1 MAVTVQEIRDSYEK
15 YKIRKTA
22 SDEKGGVVTAKDI
35 RDSYELYKRYN
46 DVDTSY
52 VNDAYVNTFLSDANG
67 FLGGKTERDSYSKWK
82 DLTSRADTISGW
94 LYHNRKTLD
103 ADIYDRISGA
113 VSTFTDATKGFS
125 SYETEDDYLR
135 AIGGWLN
142 TDSGVDKENAAL
154 RGDLYE
160 EYTKRLAELNEELPW
175 YAGGVLPNFAENIF
189 LSSENEKKRDE
200 MERLKAETKQYDR
213 TQGVL
218 DRYYTEE
225 TPEFLESA
233 AKRDYHNA
241 TREEL
246 ESYDHSVMLGSGALG
261 NGGYMDDDGN
271 IYDASGNLVQ
281 SSVKPVVEDKL
292 GLFLSA
298 GDDEITE
305 AMEQLQTQ
313 DAGFQKSWA
322 TYVNEGRA
330 NSWRYLSEHEINI
343 YYDLYNREG
352 QEAAYRYLDA
362 MTTELNRRETAE
374 RTEKIQNADGIAQL
388 GLNIASVPMNIFGGL
403 ASFIDDTVNVMQGE
417 DINPYSQGHQ
427 WSNAASDIRGKT
439 AGDIEEA
446 TGNAALP
453 WLGMTFGDVYQSLMS
468 AADSAVG
475 IFLGGN
481 AYGVL
486 MGTGAASSTAKE
498 LYEKGAS
505 PGQMVAGGLLAGV
518 AEMIFEK
525 YSIDNLVEMKD
536 PKRIRD
542 VIINTLKQGG
552 VEASEEAFTEIAN
565 TITDYLVMGSQSE
578 WTDLET
584 FVKNVVNAGLGGFL
598 SGGAM
603 GGAYSSV
610 NHAMYQQDVKQY
622 GKNLIEQNAVDDLK
636 ASAKTFSENK
646 EINRLLEKVNKKT
659 KGKTVG
665 ALGIAVRG
673 VTDARDRTEIKNVL
687 TERGL
692 SNAEAQTVTDF
703 FMRVKDGYQPSETE
717 IKSIEKITD
726 KLPDVAEPTAQNVE
740 TEEVTPPT
748 ETTVKETAVEETMTA
763 EDITESAAET
773 EKAPLTL
780 EEASKKYGAQAGAMV
795 HTYVEGQ
802 DVGKYD
808 AAYGIA
814 YDMGKSGVSQSYA
827 MKSEATSFL
836 TERQRELA
844 YEAGKAASNTAAKA
858 QDVENRAKA
867 NGKTGRK
874 KGTVRGQGV
883 KIADLKKAFNDTQGT
898 AFRLLST
905 YAEATGINIVLYR
918 SEANSDGN
926 YASAQGSF
934 RPSNDTIYLDINA
947 GLRGVHDVNEL
958 SKYTV
963 MRTFAHE
970 FTHFL
975 EKWNPVQYNEFRKV
989 VFEAL
994 SEQGEDVHE
1003 LIEEKQARLGEG
1015 ITYDEASREVV
1026 AEAMTDILPDANFVS
1041 TLAEKH
1047 KSIFAK
1053 LLEKLKEFV
1062 SALKAHFASLSGNLS
1077 REATLLKK
1085 QTAEGLHYAENIV
1098 ELFDRIAVE
1107 AVEAYQMTVATKAK
1121 ADTEVTKNAERQTES
1136 KDSKRDPAESLQR
1149 TSGEEGNRSEVQ
1161 RGIGENQ
1168 ENTGEPSSLWEG
1180 QRKLNNKRF
1189 PDDAFILPKEGSA
1202 EEAEYKKLA
1211 EYGIEGYVVKKDA
1224 WDRGNLPAFSNSGRI
1239 YICEGIPEKYR
1250 GILVPHE
1257 ATHVMAHLEYRPYL
1271 DFLARTAD
1279 MVNTSTK
1286 EGLNLIEAEAE
1297 HYNIDIMNADD
1308 NALGIVY
1315 DEINATIY
1323 SAYVSG
1329 LIVDD
1334 VRELFEKSFYD
1345 FDAYIKELSEIHEQ
1359 FKKENNPVSNEL
1371 KGESKAEKP
1380 KSLRTK
1386 KSGWTAHDIEWH
1398 IPGKK
1403 TPIAYSTRAVSDLI
1417 EALAEDNPTANISE
1431 LLGKVTYDVEAKKV
1445 LQQYIDAGYG
1455 SQVANEWFNHNKQE
1469 ANTNGEIL
1477 NADEQIVNNQGVKDP
1492 GKEPQTSSEKLA
1504 DSLLNGYINI
1514 KNLVSENGK
1523 ALTSKEL
1530 YALADEAFGGTQ
1542 AEGKYDR
1549 KDAYDAMEL
1558 AVNKFLLNYAAIKT
1572 RFNNI
1577 NGNATQAASAV
1588 KRLEHLIELLPT
1600 QNVRT
1605 QEMEDFQ
1612 QFSTPPNIAYL
1623 AAWSANI
1630 SANDFVLEPSAGI
1643 GGLAVFAKAWGAE
1656 VAVNELSKR
1665 RFEVLRSMGFDHM
1678 FNENAEHIDDILPD
1692 NIKPSVVIMNPP
1704 FSSTAGR
1711 TQNNKTSNA
1720 EKHIDSALAR
1730 LRDGGRL
1737 VAILGK
1743 GMNDADYYRYWDK
1756 LRKTYT
1762 VRANLSIDGENYKKY
1777 GTTWG
1782 VQLVVIDKIGPQTGE
1797 TLTGKFT
1804 DLTEIPKELEG
1815 IKNDRRHVEEYRSAS
1830 GTDGERESV
1839 SRADD
1844 RQSDRGHD
1852 GSDKRADG
1860 GASVASRKADRK
1872 NTQRDSGNGD
1882 RADGAGSA
1890 KAGGEEALR
1899 KDGRGN
1905 GDAGRRDPGDG
1916 NGTAAPSGAHR
1927 SEPELS
1933 SERLTEEIPSDD
1945 GVYSTFIVPKLPIS
1959 GGKRHPAVLVESAAM
1974 AAVSMPEATYKP
1986 SLPPEVIR
1994 NNLSDAQLV
2003 TVTYAGQAHAQ
2014 KLPDGTRKG
2023 FFIGDGT
2030 GVGKGRQIAGIILDN
2045 FMQGRKKAVWISKN
2059 NDLYGDA
2066 IRDWTATSGRS
2077 KEEIVS
2083 HNKIKPKEKIALDE
2097 GILYSTYDTLKSEK
2111 GGNRLEQIVEWLG
2124 KDFDGVIAF
2133 DEAHNMGNLFG
2144 KSGKFGKSKGS
2155 EKAKAGVE
2163 LQRLLPNARI
2173 VYVSA
2178 TAATEVENL
2187 AYAER
2192 IGLWGRGTSFNDAKD
2207 FIAKIGSS
2215 GLAAMELVIRDMKA
2229 MGSYVA
2235 RSISYNG
2242 VNYETVEHQL
2252 DPMQTEIYNT
2262 MSRAWQKTMTNAL
2275 NALEV
2280 TGGKHNSTERQ
2291 RALGNFYSAM
2301 QRFYNQVLTSM
2312 SMPSV
2317 IADMR
2322 KELANGHSCVL
2333 QIVNTNEAQ
2342 QNKQLAEAKAKG
2354 ESLDNLDLTPRESL
2368 IGYLMSSFP
2377 TQMFEEYTD
2386 DDGNL
2391 RSRPVMD
2398 SHGKPVYSKE
2408 AMRQRDALIAEVES
2422 MSIPDGPLEMLFDA
2436 FGADAVAEN
2445 TGRSR
2450 RVVPKKMAD
2459 GSVARVEERRTLNH
2473 RTADVQAFQDGKK
2486 RILVFSDAGGTGKS
2500 YHADRSEKNQQ
2511 LRIHYVLQPGWVA
2524 SNAVQGFGR
2533 THRSNEASA
2542 PIYKLVTT
2550 NIKGQKRFT
2559 STIARRLDQLGALTK
2574 GQRDTGSG
2582 MFGAKDNLETD
2593 LARDSLREFYKRLGK
2608 NQIEGI
2614 DGMKTLDR
2622 LGLKHKFTDEFGA
2635 FKLNDV
2641 LARDIGT
2648 FLNRILALE
2657 VDEQN
2662 TVFDAFISIY
2672 EMELEAAIQAG
2683 TLDTGMENVKADK
2696 IEIVDDKV
2704 IRKGDNA
2711 GSSTHYIQAKT
2722 YTKPKI
2728 MTTVAQAE
2736 THRAGFVGIYRLQD
2750 GSVRAVYRMADKT
2763 TEWGAVQKQY
2773 RLVSP
2778 NLGAK
2783 TSVMSESSFENK
2795 AALIEKADW
2804 QKEWDAEVSKV
2815 PEYNENILHM
2825 LTGALLPIWN
2835 TLPQEGSTKVKRLI
2849 ASDGATYLGRVIE
2862 GDMIDTV
2869 LGHFSVDRTREVFT
2883 ASQVMDRAIKDGVR
2897 FTLLNNRAEIF
2908 RSRVSGEWR
2917 LEITQ
2922 QNAWYLKRQ
2931 YPELISERIQ
2941 YRDRYFIPVGEKGL
2955 AILEKLLT
2963 DNPVRHTTEE
2973 NAQYQ
2978 QRTYTY
2984 TDREVLEMAANALRS
2999 GGLSDGEA
3007 DALSIFEKRLSA
3019 LRELEDKRK
3028 EQGVLYRELQF
3039 GVHDD
3044 DGNLIKKPDREAAET
3059 TLNRMHIL
3067 DDKIKAASDAV
3078 LSVENKAVLKAVLVK
3093 ARKIVEAMEREHG
3106 KELLHR
3112 YRERRENAAAIKK
3125 YKDRIRKDVND
3136 LSDWM
3141 LHPNNKDIVKHI
3153 PDALKDT
3160 VIPFLTSINFM
3171 SRRALSG
3178 EETTAA
3184 DRAFLQRLESIK
3196 TAFRSNID
3204 IFGLYSGYNDL
3215 PPNFMDTLQAFIDTA
3230 RNLMKDAGGEFVIN
3244 KMSLEELVTL
3254 SGVIRILKKHITE
3267 FNRFHAN
3274 AMYQHVYEAGN
3285 ATVEALQALGSNSG
3299 SVISEFVFW
3308 QQMRP
3313 AYAFERF
3320 GDGGVAIYDGLRRGQ
3335 STLAFHTKE
3344 IIAFAENTYTDAEVK
3359 AWEKEIKE
3367 IRLGGDVVKMPVSA
3381 IMSLYKLSARPQA
3394 MKHILS
3400 GGVRVATFKNGKE
3413 KISDVGHALTK
3424 EDVERIVDI
3433 LTPRQKAVADALQ
3446 SYMQKQGGTWGN
3458 YVSVRRFGEE
3468 LFGEEH
3474 YFPIN
3479 SDGRHLQALADE
3491 QPSAASLYALLN
3503 MGFTKAVQEE
3513 ASNRLILYS
3522 IFDVFSNHMASMAQY
3537 NALALPVLDAL
3548 KWFNYRQFDVDE
3560 NGMRTLVGSVREE
3573 MARAFGAPE
3582 ENRPGSGRQ
3591 GYAESFVI
3599 NILKAFNGTEAQ
3611 GIPTDT
3617 KGIEFNRRYNMAQVA
3632 FNFRAAV
3639 QQPLAITRAAL
3650 LVDYGSIMK
3659 GMKLS
3664 PSAIKKNVEE
3674 MQKYSGIAA
3683 WKSLGFYDTNISR
3696 GLTDLIKHNATAMD
3710 KISDAGMWL
3719 AEKADTLTWASI
3731 WSACKEQVKKQKR
3744 TFKSEDAFFEVVVK
3758 LFEEV
3763 IYKTQVVDS
3772 VLTKNEFLRS
3782 KGAFA
3787 RLMGSFMSE
3796 PTTTASMLLD
3806 AYDKYHMDMQ
3816 RGMTRQEAWKKHRDK
3831 IGRTMFVYA
3840 LGAVLLAAVQ
3850 AIPDALRDDDD
3861 YENFFEKLMSTFVG
3875 NAIDELMPFNK
3886 LPYFADV
3893 YDLVKELISVFGIDT
3908 YGNPPQSVFMQWW
3921 GSLVN
3926 GTKIIYDKIV
3936 GESTNYTW
3944 YGGIY
3949 KLLQAAAGMTGLPI
3963 ATVTREV
3970 ITIWNN
3976 TVGAM
3981 APSLKVKTYEASDRS
3996 TIAHAF
4002 KDGYLTAEE
4011 AAKKL
4016 SETEGASVAKS
4027 EIGTW
4032 YRGGKIAKT
4041 QAVTLL
4047 RKYADMDDA
4056 EITKTVNKWSCVVVT
4071 GIPYDEIDDRYL
4083 SGEISR
4089 SRAIEMYMRYGTMT
4103 REEAAKKVSRLK

>member
-1 MAVTVQEIRDSYEK
+1 MGVRAKEIYEK
-15 YKIRKTA
+15 YKQKKKSEASETA
-22 SDEKGGVVTAKDI
+22 PKSSVRAKDI
-35 RDSYELYKRYN
+35 YEKHKRYQSI
-46 DVDTSY
+46 DTSA
-52 VNDAYVNTFLSDANG
+52 VNGDYVNTFLSDANG

-94 LYHNRKTLD
+94 LYQNRKTLD

-160 EYTKRLAELNEELPW
+160 EYTKRLAELDGELPW
-175 YAGGVLPNFAENIF
+175 YAGGVLPNFAEDIF

-200 MERLKAETKQYDR
+200 MERLKAETKQYER

-298 GDDEITE
+298 ADDEITK

-403 ASFIDDTVNVMQGE
+403 ASFIDDTVNVMHGG

-505 PGQMVAGGLLAGV
+505 PGQMVAGGLLAGA

-565 TITDYLVMGSQSE
+565 TITDYLVTGSQSE

-636 ASAKTFSENK
+636 ASAKTFSKNK

-673 VTDARDRTEIKNVL
+673 ATDARDRTEIKNVL

-692 SNAEAQTVTDF
+692 SDAEAQTVTDF

-748 ETTVKETAVEETMTA
+748 ETTVKETAFEETMTA

-780 EEASKKYGAQAGAMV
+780 EEASQKYGAQAGAMV

-802 DVGKYD
+802 DIGKYD

-814 YDMGKSGVSQSYA
+814 YDMGKSGVLQSYA

-844 YEAGKAASNTAAKA
+844 YEAGKAASDTSAKA
-858 QDVENRAKA
+858 QDAENRAKA

-918 SEANSDGN
+918 SEANADGN
-926 YASAQGSF
+926 YTSAQGSF

-1062 SALKAHFASLSGNLS
+1062 SALKAHFASLSENLS

-1149 TSGEEGNRSEVQ
+1149 TSGEEGNRSELQ

-1168 ENTGEPSSLWEG
+1168 ENTGEAPSLREG

-1189 PDDAFILPKEGSA
+1189 PDDAFIIPREGSA

-1224 WDRGNLPAFSNSGRI
+1224 WDRGNLPAFSNGGRI

-1257 ATHVMAHLEYRPYL
+1257 ATHVMAQLEYRPYL
-1271 DFLARTAD
+1271 DFLVRTAD

-1323 SAYVSG
+1323 GAYVSG

-1345 FDAYIKELSEIHEQ
+1345 FDAYIKELSDIHEQ
-1359 FKKENNPVSNEL
+1359 FKTTNTVGIIADKNEDFVTEITENVTKP
-1371 KGESKAEKP
+1371 AE
-1380 KSLRTK
+1380 TV
-1386 KSGWTAHDIEWH
+1386 IE
-1398 IPGKK
+1398 
-1403 TPIAYSTRAVSDLI
+1403 
-1417 EALAEDNPTANISE
+1417 
-1431 LLGKVTYDVEAKKV
+1431 
-1445 LQQYIDAGYG
+1445 
-1455 SQVANEWFNHNKQE
+1455 
-1469 ANTNGEIL
+1469 
-1477 NADEQIVNNQGVKDP
+1477 
-1492 GKEPQTSSEKLA
+1492 SEKSASVKLCE
-1504 DSLLNGYINI
+1504 SLLSEYINEKSI
-1514 KNLVSENGK
+1514 TDGK

-1530 YALADEAFGGTQ
+1530 YRLADEAFGGTQ
-1542 AEGKYDR
+1542 AAGAYDR

-1558 AVNKFLLNYAAIKT
+1558 AVNKFLLSYVKGHESVFFGDAND
-1572 RFNNI
+1572 
-1577 NGNATQAASAV
+1577 AV
-1588 KRLEHLIELLPT
+1588 TSVKHMEKMLALLPT

-1605 QEMEDFQ
+1605 KEMDEYQ

-1623 AAWSANI
+1623 AAWAANI
-1630 SANDFVLEPSAGI
+1630 ESHDIVLEPSAGI
-1643 GGLAVFAKAWGAE
+1643 GGLALYAKAKGAV
-1656 VAVNELSKR
+1656 VAVNELSER
-1665 RFEVLRSMGFDHM
+1665 RAAILRNMGFDHV
-1678 FNENAEHIDDILPD
+1678 FTENAEHIDDILPE
-1692 NIKPSVVIMNPP
+1692 NISPSVVIMNPP

-1804 DLTEIPKELEG
+1804 DLAEIPKELEG
-1815 IKNDRRHVEEYRSAS
+1815 IKNDRRHVEEDRPAS
-1830 GTDGERESV
+1830 GGDGEHIPASH
-1839 SRADD
+1839 ADD

-2083 HNKIKPKEKIALDE
+2083 HNKIKPKEKITLDE

-2192 IGLWGRGTSFNDAKD
+2192 IGLWGRGTAFNDAKD

-2459 GSVARVEERRTLNH
+2459 GSVTRVEERRTLNH

-2542 PIYKLVTT
+2542 PVYKLVTT

-2795 AALIEKADW
+2795 ATLIEKADW
-2804 QKEWDAEVSKV
+2804 QKEWDIEVSKV

-2849 ASDGATYLGRVIE
+2849 ASDGSTYLGRVIE

-3007 DALSIFEKRLSA
+3007 DALRIFENRLSA

-3171 SRRALSG
+3171 SKRALSG

-3244 KMSLEELVTL
+3244 KMSLEELMTL

-3320 GDGGVAIYDGLRRGQ
+3320 GDGGIAIYDGLRRGQ
-3335 STLAFHTKE
+3335 AKLAFHTKE

-3424 EDVERIVDI
+3424 EDVERIVDT

-3560 NGMRTLVGSVREE
+3560 NGVRTLVGSVREE

-3710 KISDAGMWL
+3710 KIGDAGMWL
-3719 AEKADTLTWASI
+3719 AEKADTFTWAAI

-3744 TFKSEDAFFEVVVK
+3744 TFKTEDAFFEMVVK

-3806 AYDKYHMDMQ
+3806 AYAKYHMDMQ
-3816 RGMTRQEAWKKHRDK
+3816 RGMTRQEAWKKHRAK
-3831 IGRTMFVYA
+3831 IGRTTFVYA

-3861 YENFFEKLMSTFVG
+3861 YENFFEKLMSAFVG

-3921 GSLVN
+3921 DSLVN

-4002 KDGYLTAEE
+4002 EDGYLTAEE

-4016 SETEGASVAKS
+4016 AETEGASVAKS

-4047 RKYADMDDA
+4047 RKYADMDDE